1 MDSEIIATLIQENE
15 DLNKKLIKTE
25 QRLKDEEEISEVLSR
40 RIHIIEQEFRM
51 YVEKMQIYL
60 QTEYKEPNEDFII
73 EKEIARSI
81 DINYEKPNLYRST
94 NEHEW
99 KNDNEWTNI
108 VPLEI

>member
-25 QRLKDEEEISEVLSR
+25 RMLKDEEEISEVLSR
-40 RIHIIEQEFRM
+40 RIHIIEQEFRS

-60 QTEYKEPNEDFII
+60 QTEYKQSNEDFIQ
-73 EKEIARSI
+73 EKEIARST
-81 DINYEKPNLYRST
+81 DIYKKPNLYRST

-99 KNDNEWTNI
+99 TTEDILTNI
-108 VPLEI
+108 VSLEI